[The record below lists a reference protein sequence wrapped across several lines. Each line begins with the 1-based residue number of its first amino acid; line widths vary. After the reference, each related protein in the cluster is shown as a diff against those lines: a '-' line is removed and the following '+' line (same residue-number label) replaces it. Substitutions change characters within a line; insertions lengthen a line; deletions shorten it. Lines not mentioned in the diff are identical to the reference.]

1 MADVFVLNPLNIRLT
16 LPKVRGEVLDER
28 EERHEVTLD
37 VRVVSR
43 RSLGRNSILP
53 DTMSDLILE

>member
-1 MADVFVLNPLNIRLT
+1 MADVFVLNPLNIGLT

-28 EERHEVTLD
+28 EERHEVTLH
-37 VRVVSR
+37 VRVVSI

-53 DTMSDLILE
+53 DTM